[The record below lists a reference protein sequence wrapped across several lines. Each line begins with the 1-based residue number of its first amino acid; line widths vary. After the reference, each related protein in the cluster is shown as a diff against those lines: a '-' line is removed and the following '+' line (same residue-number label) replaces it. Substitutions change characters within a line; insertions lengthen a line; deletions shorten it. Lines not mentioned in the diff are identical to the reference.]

1 VKVLTLD
8 VPTDSDMD
16 SSLLSSSTSCR
27 ASYSQVLI
35 RYLKKKVGG
44 LEMNLMLNG
53 IKVVVTQNLRILNLV
68 ELPICLRAPNFSS
81 FSFPKISEGTNTFS
95 IDCFFYVC
103 FLFMNMTATENAE
116 VDHHRNLNGAGSL
129 LMRVIWS

>member
-1 VKVLTLD
+1 MKVLTLD

-95 IDCFFYVC
+95 IDCFFLC
-103 FLFMNMTATENAE
+103 
-116 VDHHRNLNGAGSL
+116 L
-129 LMRVIWS
+129 LSFHEYDSYRECRS